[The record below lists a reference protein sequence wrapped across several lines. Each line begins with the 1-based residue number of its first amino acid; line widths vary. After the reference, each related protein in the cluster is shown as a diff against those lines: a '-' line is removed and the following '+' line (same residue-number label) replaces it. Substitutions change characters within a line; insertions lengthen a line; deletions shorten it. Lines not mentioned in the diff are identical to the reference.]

1 MCDIEYAE
9 DGTVSCRYEGAALVC
24 VARRVG
30 DAMKPLIPYIRQSRK
45 KEQTISLSDQR
56 AAIQNWAKH
65 AHVELAPEVVEQ
77 GVSGSKPWRERELG
91 AAITTVESGE
101 AAGIIVAY
109 QSRLSRES
117 GLGTAEVWNA
127 LEAAGARLVCLAEN
141 IDTARDDDQEFNF
154 GIQALIARQ
163 EWKRHRKNWAGANDK
178 CARGG
183 VYQGPLPPGYDKGRQ
198 KALPNTEGI
207 LPEIETKQLSKN
219 ADAVAVRACFELKAA
234 GGSYA
239 ECRRVL
245 EGAGVKTATGLTTW
259 GVTSIRSMLRNP
271 IYKGVLSNGHER
283 VFPEYAIV
291 SPRTWQEAHS
301 VTLPDS
307 PARTGRQDAG
317 DWAILGGLVKCAGC
331 DHRMTP
337 NSDKRKLA
345 GGGFKEH
352 RIYVCKGQS
361 GCKMKARA
369 NAGELESLVIE
380 AAYSYF
386 AEAVKQM
393 GGAGVGKDTD
403 TDKLTALAVE
413 ADDARRRMSAF
424 VAMVDP
430 DDPGAK
436 ERIDALRATVQA
448 TEAAEADERAATRV
462 IVSPEEMRAAF
473 EAADLTG
480 KRGLVRNML
489 NGITVTG
496 GNRDGEIADRVELDY
511 RVLVWG

>member
-1 MCDIEYAE
+1 
-9 DGTVSCRYEGAALVC
+9 V
-24 VARRVG
+24 
-30 DAMKPLIPYIRQSRK
+30 KPLIPYIRQSRK
-45 KEQTISLSDQR
+45 KEQTISLDAQLDAIR
-56 AAIQNWAKH
+56 AWAKQH
-65 AHVELAPEVVEQ
+65 DVKLAAEVIEQ
-77 GVSGSKPWRERELG
+77 GVSGSKPWKERELG
-91 AAITTVESGE
+91 EAVAACERGE
-101 AAGIIVAY
+101 ASGIIVAF
-109 QSRLSRES
+109 QDRLSREN
-117 GLGTAEVWNA
+117 GIGTAEVYEA
-127 LEAAGARLVCLAEN
+127 LDKAGARLVAACEGL
-141 IDTARDDDQEFNF
+141 DTATGDHELLFT
-154 GIQALIARQ
+154 IKAAIAREQ
-163 EWKRHRKNWAGANDK
+163 WKRFKKNWAIANDE
-178 CARGG
+178 CAKNG
-183 VYQGPLPPGYDKGRQ
+183 VYQGVTPVGYDKAGSGM
-198 KALPNTEGI
+198 KSKLV
-207 LPEIETKQLSKN
+207 KN
-219 ADAVAVRACFELKAA
+219 ADAVAVRMCFELRAA

-245 EGAGVKTATGLTTW
+245 EAAGAKTATGLPTW

-271 IYKGVLSNGHER
+271 IYKGVLTNRHEH
-283 VFPEYAIV
+283 VFPAYAIV
-291 SPRTWQEAHS
+291 PPGTWQDAQT
-301 VTLPDS
+301 VTLPNS
-307 PARTGRQDAG
+307 PAKTGRQDAG
-317 DWAILGGLVKCAGC
+317 DWAVLGGLVKCAGC

-345 GGGFKEH
+345 DGGFKEH

-369 NAGELESLVIE
+369 NAGELEALVIE
-380 AAYSYF
+380 STYAYF

-448 TEAAEADERAATRV
+448 AEAAEADERAATRV
-462 IVSPEEMRAAF
+462 LVSPEEMRAAF
-473 EAADLTG
+473 EVADLTG
-480 KRGLVRNML
+480 KRGLVRDML
-489 NGITVTG
+489 NGITVAG